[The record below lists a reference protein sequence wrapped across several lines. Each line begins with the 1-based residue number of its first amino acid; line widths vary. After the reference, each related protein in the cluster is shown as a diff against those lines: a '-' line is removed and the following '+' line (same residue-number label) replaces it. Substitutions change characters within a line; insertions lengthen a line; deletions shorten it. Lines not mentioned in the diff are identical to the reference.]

1 MATAHPLIIA
11 TARGPKMVVPP
22 GPLLQASTPSQKQSR
37 VKTAIHVQLNSPR
50 YCLLLSV
57 FTCLHMLID
66 TRQPSPEVL
75 IILASG
81 RQSALHFLDQHML
94 DLRTGNRSMEMGSHS
109 APSTTRQIR
118 PLRRFYNLISRGS
131 GHSKTPEIKH
141 RPGLLVPFSGRNM
154 LRSGGMIIS
163 LLPSRINQT

>member
-11 TARGPKMVVPP
+11 TAGGPKMVVPP

-81 RQSALHFLDQHML
+81 RQSALHFLDQHMV

-109 APSTTRQIR
+109 APSTT
-118 PLRRFYNLISRGS
+118 RFYNLISRGS

-163 LLPSRINQT
+163 LLPSRISQT